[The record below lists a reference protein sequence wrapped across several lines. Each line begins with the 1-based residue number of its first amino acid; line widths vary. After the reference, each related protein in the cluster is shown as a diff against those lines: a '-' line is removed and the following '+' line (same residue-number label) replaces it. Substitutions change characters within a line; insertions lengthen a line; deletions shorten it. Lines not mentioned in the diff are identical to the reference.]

1 MFRDGVVFANRR
13 SLPMTTNDNRPKI
26 GDQTV
31 RVPRRAQA
39 SPADISVASR
49 TISVRGI
56 TSPMSLI
63 YGFLIIDLIGTGLL
77 LLPISSKEP
86 GAADLLTCIFTAS
99 TSVTVTG
106 LVTVDTLDHWTL
118 FGQGVILSLIF
129 IGGLGFMTGAAFLI
143 ILVGQELG
151 LQNRLIVREG
161 LGVGQLG
168 GIAVLV
174 RNIVIFSIAAQF
186 IGFVVLWIYWT
197 FIRGIWSEYSLWKTL
212 WLGLFHGI
220 SAFNNA
226 GIEILPDDIVGGGS
240 LIGFNSDYFTLFAFS
255 VLIFAGSTGY
265 VFWSDVWIKRR
276 FSLLRLD
283 SKLVLIGTVAL
294 FIVGFVTYAVGEWG
308 NDATSGEGN
317 VIQKVSDATFHSVTT
332 RSSGFSTVD
341 YADIST
347 STDFSTEVLMFIGG
361 VSGTTGGGIKVNT
374 FMVIILAAIMTM
386 MGRSSTNVF
395 RSQIPAFTIQRALVV
410 GTVAAAIVILVAYL
424 ALQTQSDLPFRDV
437 FFEVVS
443 AAATVGLST
452 GITPELNAPTQVIII
467 VSMFLGRFGPLSL
480 ALLMAGRSADERF
493 SLPTEEVRIG

>member
-1 MFRDGVVFANRR
+1 
-13 SLPMTTNDNRPKI
+13 MTTRDNRPKI
-26 GDQTV
+26 GDQVV
-31 RVPRRAQA
+31 RVPRRAVA
-39 SPADISVASR
+39 SPVNISVAQR
-49 TISVRGI
+49 TISVRGL

-63 YGFLIIDLIGTGLL
+63 YGFLVIALIGTGLL

-86 GAADLLTCIFTAS
+86 GVTDLLTCVFTAS
-99 TSVTVTG
+99 TAVTVTG
-106 LVTVDTLDHWTL
+106 LVTVDTLEHWTL
-118 FGQGVILSLIF
+118 FGQAVILALIF

-168 GIAVLV
+168 GITALV
-174 RNIVIFSIAAQF
+174 RNIVVFSVAAQF
-186 IGFVVLWIYWT
+186 VGFVVLWIYWT
-197 FIRGIWSEYSLWKTL
+197 FVRGIWDEFSVWKAL

-226 GIEILPDDIVGGGS
+226 GIEVLPNDIVGGDS
-240 LIGFNSDYFTLFAFS
+240 LIGFKSDYFTMFVFA

-265 VFWSDVWIKRR
+265 VFWNDMWRKRR

-283 SKLVLIGTVAL
+283 SKLVLIGTVIL
-294 FIVGFVTYAVGEWG
+294 FIAGFVTYAVGEWG
-308 NDATSGEGN
+308 NAATSGEGN
-317 VIQKVSDATFHSVTT
+317 LVQKISDAAFHSVTT
-332 RSSGFSTVD
+332 RSSGFSAVSYSD
-341 YADIST
+341 VST
-347 STDFSTEVLMFIGG
+347 STDFSTEALMFVGG

-374 FMVIILAAIMTM
+374 FMVIALAALMTM
-386 MGRSSTNVF
+386 MGRSATNVF
-395 RSQIPAFTIQRALVV
+395 RSQIPQLTIQRALVV
-410 GTVAAAIVILVAYL
+410 GAVAGTIVIIVAYL

-452 GITPELNAPTQVIII
+452 GITSELNAPTQIIVI

-480 ALLMAGRSADERF
+480 ALLMAGRQVDERF

>member
-1 MFRDGVVFANRR
+1 M
-13 SLPMTTNDNRPKI
+13 
-26 GDQTV
+26 
-31 RVPRRAQA
+31 
-39 SPADISVASR
+39 
-49 TISVRGI
+49 RGI

-63 YGFLIIDLIGTGLL
+63 YGFLIIDLIGVGLL
-77 LLPISSKEP
+77 MLPISSKEP
-86 GAADLLTCIFTAS
+86 GVADLLTCVFTAS
-99 TSVTVTG
+99 TAVTVTG

-129 IGGLGFMTGAAFLI
+129 IGGLGFMTGAAFMI
-143 ILVGQELG
+143 ILIGQELG

-168 GIAVLV
+168 GITVLV
-174 RNIVIFSIAAQF
+174 RNIVVFSVTAQF
-186 IGFVVLWIYWT
+186 VGFCVLWIYWT
-197 FIRGIWSEYSLWKTL
+197 FVRGIWDDFNLWKTV

-240 LIGFNSDYFTLFAFS
+240 LIGFNSDYFTLFVFG

-265 VFWSDVWIKRR
+265 VFWSDVWSKRR
-276 FSLLRLD
+276 FALLRLD

-294 FIVGFVTYAVGEWG
+294 FVAGFATYAVGEWG
-308 NDATSGEGN
+308 NADTSGDGTL
-317 VIQKVSDATFHSVTT
+317 VQKVSDATFHSITT
-332 RSSGFSTVD
+332 RSSGFSAIPYGDV
-341 YADIST
+341 ST

-374 FMVIILAAIMTM
+374 FMVIILAALMTM
-386 MGRSSTNVF
+386 MGRSATNVF
-395 RSQIPAFTIQRALVV
+395 RSQIPGLTIQRALVV
-410 GTVAAAIVILVAYL
+410 GTVSATIVIFIAYL

-452 GITPELNAPTQVIII
+452 GITPELNAPTQVIVI
-467 VSMFLGRFGPLSL
+467 VAMFLGRFGPLSL
-480 ALLMAGRSADERF
+480 ALLMAGRRVDERF
-493 SLPTEEVRIG
+493 SFPTEEVRIG